1 MKALKKLLAS
11 SKGAINVMNTVIEV
25 VIVVVLIPV
34 IVGFIA
40 TAENLTATE
49 TTLLGLVSLF
59 IILALVFGIVK
70 SSGLTKK

>member
-1 MKALKKLLAS
+1 MKALDKLLAS

>member
-40 TAENLTATE
+40 DAENLTATE